1 MEIEV
6 REVVERNAL
15 SPMEVTLLGIVTE
28 VSSSANQ
35 KVSAPIDVMLFG
47 ITMEVRPVPSNA
59 LAPIE
64 VTLFGRSTDTSSV
77 THLKACDPIEVKE
90 VLADR
95 SILSRLLKRNA
106 STPIDCKAL
115 PAPKL
120 MDSITEESK
129 ELSPIEI
136 TLFGMLID
144 VSDPPS
150 KADLPIAVTPDS
162 ITTAATQSLPAVTST
177 TAPELVM
184 VYFGDG
190 PPVVPVEQ
198 EYSPLGGAD
207 AWAGIAK
214 KPVTEIP
221 RTVTVDRT
229 PLKRPREEGFTF
241 MASLRASLPN
251 TLASAER

>member
-1 MEIEV
+1 MGIITEV
-6 REVVERNAL
+6 R
-15 SPMEVTLLGIVTE
+15 SP
-28 VSSSANQ
+28 ANL
-35 KVSAPIDVMLFG
+35 KVSLSIDVILFG
-47 ITMEVRPVPSNA
+47 RIIDVSPLCSNA
-59 LAPIE
+59 LAPMV
-64 VTLFGRSTDTSSV
+64 VTLFGRITDSSSEASR
-77 THLKACDPIEVKE
+77 KALAPIEINE
-90 VLADR
+90 VVADR
-95 SILSRLLKRNA
+95 SMRWILLKRNA

-115 PAPKL
+115 PPAMV
-120 MDSITEESK
+120 MDSRSEESK
-129 ELSPIEI
+129 ALFPIEI

-150 KADLPIAVTPDS
+150 KADLPIDVTPGA
-162 ITTAATQSLPAVTST
+162 ILTAPPQSLPAVTST

-184 VYFGDG
+184 EYVGDG

-229 PLKRPREEGFTF
+229 PLKL
-241 MASLRASLPN
+241 SLIHI
-251 TLASAER
+251 